1 MGQES
6 NNDKS
11 QDKKAQDKK
20 SNFYEEMNELVL
32 RSTDTKYNDFLLKET
47 ENFVKDKLSG
57 MTKTQLRNVFEL
69 IRNCSS
75 ADELKMTKPKLL
87 YTAGRLNGEAKKFL
101 LELSKLVVKVKDE
114 NDMNLI
120 KKFIETVLAYH
131 KYHAKN

>member
-6 NNDKS
+6 NNHKS
-11 QDKKAQDKK
+11 QGEKP
-20 SNFYEEMNELVL
+20 NFYEKMNILVL
-32 RSTDTKYNDFLLKET
+32 NPTDTGYNEFLLEET
-47 ENFVKDKLSG
+47 ENFVKNKLNG

-69 IRNCSS
+69 IRNCNS

-101 LELSKLVVKVKDE
+101 LKLSILLSEVSMEEHVNLV
-114 NDMNLI
+114 